1 MKPIKELQQNHVNLL
16 TRIRQLKWRLFQL
29 TQNTKDFY
37 AHNRARVKE
46 LEAHTNYNK
55 EYK

>member
-1 MKPIKELQQNHVNLL
+1 MKMIKEFQQNHVNLL

-46 LEAHTNYNK
+46 LEAHTK
-55 EYK
+55 YKNEV